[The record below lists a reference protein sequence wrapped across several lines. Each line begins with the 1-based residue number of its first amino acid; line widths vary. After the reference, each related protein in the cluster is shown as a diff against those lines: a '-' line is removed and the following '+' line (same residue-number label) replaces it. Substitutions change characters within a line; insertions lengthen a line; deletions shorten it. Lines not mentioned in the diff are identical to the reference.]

1 MTSPLNFL
9 PFATPSKSFWIEEG
23 PSTLKSHRT
32 TPKLPNEV
40 DVVIVGAGLSGTS
53 VAHNLLYPKDKKF
66 KGSILMLDARD
77 VSSCASGRN
86 GGHIRSYYHEHQHYF
101 NQNYSQEIAA
111 EIAIYEHNEKE
122 KIKSLVNELGIDCNY
137 QDRSACQTYDDPDT
151 LPERLRDFYC
161 YQSNPFI
168 PESIKKQ
175 VTIHWGDEAKKIADH
190 ETECCIIAPAASLWP
205 YKLIVALLERCIKNG
220 LNLQTYTPVT
230 SVTRVKGLDEI
241 KWIVDT
247 PRGKVI
253 TSHVVFATNAYTKS
267 ILPEFRDH
275 ILPVK
280 GVVSHFKTPNQ
291 LPHNYY
297 HTRTIESD
305 YVTSQPGSIIAGGGK
320 STYLHYPTSL
330 KMINSIDDGFVPSE
344 AKEYFNG
351 YVERNYKLFSQKNG
365 GEFPCDYIWSGVMA
379 YTDDDFPFV
388 GSLENLGRDGCFI
401 LAGFTGHG
409 MPRIW
414 SCGEY
419 IAQLVSGNTNDTKIV
434 KIPQVFKLGMRMLG
448 PQVGFLKDVEAFDW
462 KNKGKF
468 KL

>member
-32 TPKLPNEV
+32 TPKLPVEA

-53 VAHNLLYPKDKKF
+53 VAHNLLYSKDKKF

-137 QDRSACQTYDDPDT
+137 EDRSACQTYDEPDT

-175 VTIHWGDEAKKIADH
+175 VTIHW
-190 ETECCIIAPAASLWP
+190 
-205 YKLIVALLERCIKNG
+205 
-220 LNLQTYTPVT
+220 VT

-419 IAQLVSGNTNDTKIV
+419 IAQLVSGNTNDTEIV